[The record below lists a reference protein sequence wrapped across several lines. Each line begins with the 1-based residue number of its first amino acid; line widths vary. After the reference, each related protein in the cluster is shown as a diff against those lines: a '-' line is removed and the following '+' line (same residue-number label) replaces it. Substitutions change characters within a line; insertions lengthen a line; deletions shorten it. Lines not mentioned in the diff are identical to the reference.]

1 MALRH
6 DPRRGVIFMLL
17 ACALFAAMSVLVKEL
32 ADRVH
37 FLEQMFFRGAFA
49 LPVVMLIVL
58 RRVGLRGDLVGT
70 LRTKRFPGHVLRA
83 LTGTAA
89 QACSFFALAHLPLA
103 EHTAL
108 TNTTPLFVT
117 LLSIPLLGEKVGIH
131 RGGAVL
137 VGFLGIVIIALGQGA
152 FTGDFGGAARWGMIA
167 ALAHGMFSAGTTM
180 LVRTLSST
188 ESSGTIVLW
197 QSLLMTLFSLT
208 WLPFVWVTPGPMD
221 LLMLIAIGL
230 IGGAAQTLLT
240 EAWAS
245 AQVSFLAPYSYSA
258 LLWAVLFG
266 WIAFGDVP
274 GLSTLAGALAIVLAS
289 LYIMHREIML
299 RGRKKS

>member
-17 ACALFAAMSVLVKEL
+17 ACALFTGMGVLVKDL
-32 ADRVH
+32 SDRVH
-37 FLEQMFFRGAFA
+37 FLEQMFFRSFFA
-49 LPVVMLIVL
+49 LPVVALIVL
-58 RRVGLRGDLVGT
+58 RRIGLRGDLGGA

-83 LTGTAA
+83 MTGTAA
-89 QACSFFALAHLPLA
+89 QACSFYALAHLPLA

-131 RGGAVL
+131 RAGAVL

-152 FTGDFGGAARWGMIA
+152 FTGDFGGAAQWGMVA
-167 ALAHGMFSAGTTM
+167 ALAHGLFSAGTTM

-188 ESSGTIVLW
+188 ETSGTIVLW
-197 QSLLMTLFSLT
+197 QSLLMTFFTLF
-208 WLPFVWVTPGPMD
+208 WLPFVWVTPAPAD

-266 WIAFGDVP
+266 WIAFGDAP
-274 GLSTLAGALAIVLAS
+274 GLSTLAGAAAIVAAS
-289 LYIMHREIML
+289 LYIMQREML
-299 RGRKKS
+299 RRGKTP

>member
-6 DPRRGVIFMLL
+6 DPKRGMTFMLL

-32 ADRVH
+32 AGRIP
-37 FLEQMFFRGAFA
+37 FTEQMFFRSAFA
-49 LPVVMLIVL
+49 LPVVMIIVL
-58 RRVGLRGDLVGT
+58 RLTGLRGDIAGV
-70 LRTKRFPGHVLRA
+70 LRTKRFPAHVLRA
-83 LTGTAA
+83 LSGTAA
-89 QACSFFALAHLPLA
+89 QACSFYALTLLPLA

-137 VGFLGIVIIALGQGA
+137 VGFLGILVIALGQGA

-167 ALAHGMFSAGTTM
+167 AVAHGMFSAGTTM
-180 LVRTLSST
+180 LVRTLSGS
-188 ESSGTIVLW
+188 ESSATIVLW
-197 QSLLMTLFSLT
+197 QSLLMTFFTLFAM
-208 WLPFVWVTPGPMD
+208 PFAWVWPGPSD
-221 LLMLIAIGL
+221 LVLLILIGL
-230 IGGAAQTLLT
+230 IGGAAQVLLT

-245 AQVSFLAPYSYSA
+245 AQVSFLAPYSYSS

-266 WIAFGDVP
+266 WAAFGDVP
-274 GLSTLAGALAIVLAS
+274 GVSTLAGAALIVVAS
-289 LYIMHREIML
+289 LYIMRREIL
-299 RGRKKS
+299 LGRKKR